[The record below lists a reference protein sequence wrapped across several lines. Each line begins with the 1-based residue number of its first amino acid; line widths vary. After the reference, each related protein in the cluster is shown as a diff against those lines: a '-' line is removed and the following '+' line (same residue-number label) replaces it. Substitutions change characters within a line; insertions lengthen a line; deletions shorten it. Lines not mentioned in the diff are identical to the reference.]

1 MEATKECDPRIEA
14 MKTVFQKKFD
24 KLRTELKPDI
34 KGFNSKL
41 RSKGLITHEVWSKH
55 DIDETLSAISGRLQN
70 EDVTVRTFTEFS
82 DAVSEISSHLKSM
95 LSKALSKELK
105 EEPVFS
111 TPSYATPAISEHS
124 QSADS
129 FAGSPIGNFPGPTV
143 PPANSFQP
151 GTSWAKESDVMID
164 RRDSALSTSTAT
176 DGEIFL
182 VSGGHAQ
189 ATDQDENRPMTQ
201 FDSTIAVLER
211 KFTVRLLE
219 LENVVSELQEEIKL
233 LTMDRNIQALEFL
246 QLEEDKTGGLR
257 QKLESIKKEQFDI
270 EQSLDQKTKKYE
282 QKEEEHLKLYEQKK
296 EKARIRLDEESRR
309 LADEAANERV
319 RLEKE
324 TANERV
330 RLEKES
336 ADERVKL
343 AEECADERVRLV
355 KENADERVRLMKKSC
370 DERVRLAEESA
381 DERARLLEKE
391 RKKSEQYRE
400 KIAAYEQFMNSS
412 SLKELGKKIK
422 EMDVELERN
431 NR

>member
-1 MEATKECDPRIEA
+1 MITKMASMEATKECDPRIEA

-151 GTSWAKESDVMID
+151 GTSWAK
-164 RRDSALSTSTAT
+164 AY
-176 DGEIFL
+176 
-182 VSGGHAQ
+182 
-189 ATDQDENRPMTQ
+189 
-201 FDSTIAVLER
+201 
-211 KFTVRLLE
+211 
-219 LENVVSELQEEIKL
+219 KL
-233 LTMDRNIQALEFL
+233 
-246 QLEEDKTGGLR
+246 
-257 QKLESIKKEQFDI
+257 
-270 EQSLDQKTKKYE
+270 
-282 QKEEEHLKLYEQKK
+282 
-296 EKARIRLDEESRR
+296 
-309 LADEAANERV
+309 
-319 RLEKE
+319 
-324 TANERV
+324 
-330 RLEKES
+330 
-336 ADERVKL
+336 
-343 AEECADERVRLV
+343 
-355 KENADERVRLMKKSC
+355 
-370 DERVRLAEESA
+370 
-381 DERARLLEKE
+381 
-391 RKKSEQYRE
+391 
-400 KIAAYEQFMNSS
+400 
-412 SLKELGKKIK
+412 
-422 EMDVELERN
+422 
-431 NR
+431 